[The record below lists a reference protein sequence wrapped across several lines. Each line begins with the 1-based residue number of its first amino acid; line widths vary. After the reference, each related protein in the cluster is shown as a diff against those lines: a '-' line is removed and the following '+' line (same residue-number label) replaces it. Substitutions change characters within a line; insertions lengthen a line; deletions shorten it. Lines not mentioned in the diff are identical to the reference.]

1 MASLFDSAWTALSPY
16 LHNDNACHRLE
27 PSDPPGHRAIRTVLA
42 RDRLNDPSLWSGY
55 NDFIDIAPPERGQIT
70 LDKCADY
77 FSAEVM
83 RDRHRV
89 PRGYPGFSD
98 LNQPLYQRV
107 MLHNVALHYPV
118 DRGNNQVSDSP
129 TPKGHLAP
137 DQTSLSDSGR
147 RSAGGTS

>member
-1 MASLFDSAWTALSPY
+1 
-16 LHNDNACHRLE
+16 
-27 PSDPPGHRAIRTVLA
+27 
-42 RDRLNDPSLWSGY
+42 
-55 NDFIDIAPPERGQIT
+55 
-70 LDKCADY
+70 
-77 FSAEVM
+77 M

-89 PRGYPGFSD
+89 SRGYPGFSD

-107 MLHNVALHYPV
+107 MLHNVVLHYPV